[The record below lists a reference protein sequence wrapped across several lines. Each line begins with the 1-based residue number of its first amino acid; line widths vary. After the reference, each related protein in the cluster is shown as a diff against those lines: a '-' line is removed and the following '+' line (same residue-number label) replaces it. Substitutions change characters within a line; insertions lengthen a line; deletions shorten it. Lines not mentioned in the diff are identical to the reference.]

1 MAVYN
6 IDHHVSRISDN
17 DPDNNIHVI
26 KSCSTSAL
34 LYSRFGIKDDILA
47 VGVYTDTLFTKCIS
61 EVFYFLD
68 DFNMDEEKLN
78 SFISR
83 VNVNSDKKV
92 WDILTT
98 AKVRKCRNGF
108 VIVET
113 DEFGSPDVLESVMQI
128 LSKLNESVCFIYGKH
143 KTVKLRTS
151 NIYLDLSEI
160 AKHYSGGGHPYASM
174 CKVNGKV
181 SEFKHKII
189 SLDVPKTYYD
199 GYGTS
204 QHEEDKKE

>member
-1 MAVYN
+1 MKEL
-6 IDHHVSRISDN
+6 IED
-17 DPDNNIHVI
+17 
-26 KSCSTSAL
+26 
-34 LYSRFGIKDDILA
+34 
-47 VGVYTDTLFTKCIS
+47 FTKHIT

-78 SFISR
+78 SFISK
-83 VNVNSDKKV
+83 VNVNTDKKV

-143 KTVKLRTS
+143 KMV
-151 NIYLDLSEI
+151 
-160 AKHYSGGGHPYASM
+160 
-174 CKVNGKV
+174 
-181 SEFKHKII
+181 
-189 SLDVPKTYYD
+189 
-199 GYGTS
+199 
-204 QHEEDKKE
+204 